1 MMGETR
7 QQPPRDF
14 ATEMCELE
22 NETIASIYEL
32 CLKHRKNPILTAA
45 VFVSHVISTITLIKN
60 EKEAE
65 GEA

>member
-7 QQPPRDF
+7 QQEPRDF
-14 ATEMCELE
+14 GEEMCELE

-32 CLKHRKNPILTAA
+32 CLKHGRNPILTAA
-45 VFVSHVISTITLIKN
+45 VFVSHVISTITLTEN

>member
-7 QQPPRDF
+7 QQEPRDF
-14 ATEMCELE
+14 GEEMCELE

-32 CLKHRKNPILTAA
+32 CLKHGRNPILTAA
-45 VFVSHVISTITLIKN
+45 VFVSHVISAITLTEN

-65 GEA
+65 EEA